1 MAPDRYNAQPAQAV
15 QIQAIPAAGA
25 DGNDGM
31 SGGCPWRC
39 LPGKFKPTQRGCSS
53 VPDAGELQWFSTPEC
68 RCDGCARALRATKP

>member
-1 MAPDRYNAQPAQAV
+1 
-15 QIQAIPAAGA
+15 
-25 DGNDGM
+25 M